1 MTEPDD
7 TKKSLDAFKK
17 EITKDKI
24 RIHPQTTL
32 DFEAL
37 DVAVEQY
44 EEAQRNKK
52 LREWLIYQAPPGVYD
67 LFIKEREK
75 QVQLMI
81 KRSKQGAAIWGMIC
95 LFMLG
100 LAGYQIYQAW
110 TFIKP

>member
-1 MTEPDD
+1 MTEPAD

-17 EITKDKI
+17 EVTKDKI

-37 DVAVEQY
+37 DKAMEQY
-44 EEAQRNKK
+44 EESQRNKQ

-67 LFIKEREK
+67 LFVKEREK

-81 KRSKQGAAIWGMIC
+81 KRSRYAAGVWALLC
-95 LFMLG
+95 LFMVG
-100 LAGYQIYQAW
+100 LAAYQIYDAW
-110 TFIKP
+110 RFIKP

>member
-1 MTEPDD
+1 MTDKNLSEM
-7 TKKSLDAFKK
+7 SLDDLKK
-17 EITKDKI
+17 EVTGGKI
-24 RIHPQTTL
+24 RIHPQTAL